1 MKTAQMPIS
10 TAQILSH
17 GALKNE
23 TILDHFGPSKVW
35 GAGSAKFTAY
45 NVHYLKNGSGTNYE
59 IYGTI

>member
-17 GALKNE
+17 GALKHE

-35 GAGSAKFTAY
+35 GAG
-45 NVHYLKNGSGTNYE
+45 
-59 IYGTI
+59 